1 KELDMLVDD
10 REVRRRKRKKNE
22 IPVVSLVGYTNA
34 GKSTTM
40 NGLVRAYSE
49 TAEKQVFEKDMLFAT
64 LETSVREIVLPD
76 N

>member
-1 KELDMLVDD
+1 ETARRTIKYQIRHLQKELDMLVDD

-49 TAEKQVFEKDMLFAT
+49 TAEKQVF
-64 LETSVREIVLPD
+64 
-76 N
+76 